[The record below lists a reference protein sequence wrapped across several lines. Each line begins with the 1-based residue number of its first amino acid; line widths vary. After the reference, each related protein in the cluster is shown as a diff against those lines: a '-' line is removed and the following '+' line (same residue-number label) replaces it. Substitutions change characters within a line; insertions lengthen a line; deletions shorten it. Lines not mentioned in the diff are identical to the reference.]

1 MTLIDRD
8 VLIKKLRDSGI
19 PCIPDVNE
27 IIMTQKEEK
36 VPLSLKSVEVD
47 FLSRTYTWSDGSKTE
62 IRLQKGDKSDSY
74 NAFCIAY
81 AKRMLGSNSQIK
93 REIANA
99 EICFVRTDMESFAES
114 CKELARHIIKFYNEA
129 FKLIA
134 KTAELIAGCV
144 DGTAQA
150 LEKIW
155 IKVSDELPPEGVL
168 VETKIDDESGV
179 RNFTLLTRKGN
190 LYYLDNGTYTYYAP
204 THWRFY
210 DGGDLKDE

>member
-8 VLIKKLRDSGI
+8 VLIKELRDSGI
-19 PCIPDVNE
+19 PCVPAVNE
-27 IIMTQKEEK
+27 IIMTQKEAK
-36 VPLSLKSVEVD
+36 VPLNLKSIEVGV
-47 FLSRTYTWSDGSKTE
+47 LSRTYTWSDGSKAK
-62 IRLQKGDKSDSY
+62 IPLQKGDNSDSY

-81 AKRMLGSNSQIK
+81 AMRMLGSSSRIK
-93 REIANA
+93 SEIANA
-99 EICFVRTDMESFAES
+99 EIRSKSLAENCS
-114 CKELARHIIKFYNEA
+114 ELARQINKCYEAA

-134 KTAELIAGCV
+134 KTVEPIAG
-144 DGTAQA
+144 DGDRTVPA
-150 LEKIW
+150 LKKIW

-179 RNFTLLTRKGN
+179 RNHTLLTRKGN

>member
-1 MTLIDRD
+1 MNNKSFQPT
-8 VLIKKLRDSGI
+8 G
-19 PCIPDVNE
+19 C
-27 IIMTQKEEK
+27 
-36 VPLSLKSVEVD
+36 LSLKSVEIGV
-47 FLSRTYTWSDGSKTE
+47 LSRTYTWSDGSKTK

-81 AKRMLGSNSQIK
+81 AKRMLGSNSRIK
-93 REIANA
+93 SEIANA
-99 EICFVRTDMESFAES
+99 KICFVRTDMESFAES

-134 KTAELIAGCV
+134 KTAEPIAGCV

-190 LYYLDNGTYTYYAP
+190 LYYSDNGTYTYYAP

>member
-19 PCIPDVNE
+19 PCIPEVNE

-81 AKRMLGSNSQIK
+81 AKRMLGSNSRIK
-93 REIANA
+93 SKIANA
-99 EICFVRTDMESFAES
+99 EICFAATDMESFAKS
-114 CKELARHIIKFYNEA
+114 CGELARHIIKFYNEA

-134 KTAELIAGCV
+134 KTAEPIAGDV

-150 LEKIW
+150 LDKIW
-155 IKVSDELPPEGVL
+155 IKVSDGLPPEGVL
-168 VETKIDDESGV
+168 VETKIEDESGV
-179 RNFTLLTRKGN
+179 RNHTLLTRKGN

>member
-81 AKRMLGSNSQIK
+81 AKRMLGSNSRIK

-99 EICFVRTDMESFAES
+99 KICFDKTGMESFAENCREIS
-114 CKELARHIIKFYNEA
+114 RQIITSFEKFLTE
-129 FKLIA
+129 IA
-134 KTAELIAGCV
+134 KL
-144 DGTAQA
+144 
-150 LEKIW
+150 W

-168 VETKIDDESGV
+168 VETKIDDEGGV
-179 RNFTLLTRKGN
+179 RNHTLLTRKGN
-190 LYYLDNGTYTYYAP
+190 LYYSDNGTYTYYAP

>member
-81 AKRMLGSNSQIK
+81 AKRMLGSNSRIK

-99 EICFVRTDMESFAES
+99 KICFDKTGMESFAENCREIS
-114 CKELARHIIKFYNEA
+114 RQIITSFEKFLTE
-129 FKLIA
+129 IA
-134 KTAELIAGCV
+134 KL
-144 DGTAQA
+144 
-150 LEKIW
+150 W

-168 VETKIDDESGV
+168 VETKIDDEGGV
-179 RNFTLLTRKGN
+179 RNHKLLTRKGN
-190 LYYLDNGTYTYYAP
+190 LYYSDNGTYTYYAP

>member
-27 IIMTQKEEK
+27 IIMTQKGEK

-81 AKRMLGSNSQIK
+81 AKRMLGSNSRIK
-93 REIANA
+93 SEIANA
-99 EICFVRTDMESFAES
+99 KICFVRTDMESFAES
-114 CKELARHIIKFYNEA
+114 CKEIASQITTSFKKLTEALAK
-129 FKLIA
+129 IA
-134 KTAELIAGCV
+134 EPIAGDV

-150 LEKIW
+150 LDKIW
-155 IKVSDELPPEGVL
+155 IKVSDGLPPEGVL
-168 VETKIDDESGV
+168 VETKIEDESGV
-179 RNFTLLTRKGN
+179 RNHTLLTRKGN
-190 LYYLDNGTYTYYAP
+190 LYYLDNGTYTYYTP

-210 DGGDLKDE
+210 YGGDLKDE

>member
-8 VLIKKLRDSGI
+8 VLIKELRDSGI
-19 PCIPDVNE
+19 PCVPAINE
-27 IIMTQKEEK
+27 IIMTQKKEP
-36 VPLSLKSVEVD
+36 VPLSLKSVEIGV
-47 FLSRTYTWSDGSKTE
+47 LSRTYTWSDGSKTE

-81 AKRMLGSNSQIK
+81 AKRMLGSNSRIK
-93 REIANA
+93 SEIANA
-99 EICFVRTDMESFAES
+99 EIRSKSLAEN
-114 CKELARHIIKFYNEA
+114 CGELACQITKSLG
-129 FKLIA
+129 KIA
-134 KTAELIAGCV
+134 ETLAKIAEPIAGCV

-150 LEKIW
+150 LDKIW

-168 VETKIDDESGV
+168 VETKIDDESGD
-179 RNFTLLTRKGN
+179 RNHTLLMRKGN
-190 LYYLDNGTYTYYAP
+190 RYFLVNGVYTYYTP

>member
-81 AKRMLGSNSQIK
+81 AKRMLGSNSRIK

-99 EICFVRTDMESFAES
+99 KICFDKTGMESFAENCREIS
-114 CKELARHIIKFYNEA
+114 RQIITSFEKFLTE
-129 FKLIA
+129 IA
-134 KTAELIAGCV
+134 KL
-144 DGTAQA
+144 
-150 LEKIW
+150 W

-168 VETKIDDESGV
+168 VETKIDDEGGV
-179 RNFTLLTRKGN
+179 RNHTLLTRKGN